1 MSSNLLVL
9 KLAIMAAGE
18 GIRGDMLFAR
28 NVDWVKSIRKRL
40 CFKVEKS
47 GVVDG
52 GKLLLAKE

>member
-18 GIRGDMLFAR
+18 GIGGDMFFAR
-28 NVDWVKSIRKRL
+28 YIDGVKSIWKRL